1 MRKGYRI
8 SFSIFS
14 ALFININMT
23 PTFAQN
29 VNVTFSANIIETTC
43 EMRLEGGSGNGIN
56 NTIPVGSGGK
66 VGLDKI
72 IAGDTA
78 ATATFKIKIVE
89 CPAGVTSIKTTIRGT
104 QSNNVN
110 TLISNG
116 VSGEGASSFLGVSI
130 ARASASNQPFVIN
143 STNDSQRLNWS
154 SAEINAKEVTLI
166 SRLQETQANKGT
178 TGNFSAVATFN
189 FNYE

>member
-14 ALFININMT
+14 ALFINMNMT

-89 CPAGVTSIKTTIRGT
+89 CPAGVTSIKTTIKGT
-104 QSNNVN
+104 QSNYAD
-110 TLISNG
+110 TLITSG
-116 VSGEGASSFLGVSI
+116 ITGEGASSFLGVSI

>member
-104 QSNNVN
+104 QSNYVD

-166 SRLQETQANKGT
+166 SRLQETQSNKGT

>member
-14 ALFININMT
+14 ALFINMNMT

-104 QSNNVN
+104 QSNYVD

-166 SRLQETQANKGT
+166 SRLQETQSNKGT

>member
-72 IAGDTA
+72 IAGDNA

-104 QSNNVN
+104 PSSYVN
-110 TLISNG
+110 TLITNG
-116 VSGEGASSFLGVSI
+116 VAGEGASSFLGVSI

-166 SRLQETQANKGT
+166 SRLQETQSNKGT

>member
-89 CPAGVTSIKTTIRGT
+89 CPAGVTSIKTTIKGT
-104 QSNNVN
+104 QSNYAD
-110 TLISNG
+110 TLITNG
-116 VSGEGASSFLGVSI
+116 ISGEGASSFLGISI

-143 STNDSQRLNWS
+143 STNDSHRLNWS

-166 SRLQETQANKGT
+166 SRLQETQSNKGT

>member
-89 CPAGVTSIKTTIRGT
+89 CPAGVTSIKTTIKGT
-104 QSNNVN
+104 QSNYVN

-116 VSGEGASSFLGVSI
+116 ISGEGASSFLGVSI

-166 SRLQETQANKGT
+166 SRLQETQSNKGT

>member
-14 ALFININMT
+14 ALFINMNMT

-72 IAGDTA
+72 IAGDNA

-104 QSNNVN
+104 QSNYAD
-110 TLISNG
+110 TLITSG
-116 VSGEGASSFLGVSI
+116 ITGEGASSFLGISI